1 MFFYANIYKILYRAI
16 KTAILDKTFL
26 GDEEVASKREEYI
39 NDEFDSVLHSFGKPS
54 VRLNINLGQ
63 IYYHLLYM
71 RIQTNDLSLFDND
84 NTPFFLFFKNS
95 KDTIPFIIC
104 DESVQKSNNDYFV
117 WLVAAFSDEVIP
129 CEKENIIKDIRQ
141 SDNQIISIMKGSMY
155 LLFFDEKMNEY
166 KVLDYNS
173 LKAPYYKKDKL
184 KYKKLCPY
192 PTSFDERWL
201 IKTRILDN
209 DSTSSQGNIF
219 VIDFDDDILEP

>member
-1 MFFYANIYKILYRAI
+1 MNKILVALVVFFISLLSVRVNAQSEI
-16 KTAILDKTFL
+16 TVT
-26 GDEEVASKREEYI
+26 EVVYI
-39 NDEFDSVLHSFGKPS
+39 NDEFDRVLNCLGKSS

-63 IYYHLLYM
+63 IYYHLLY
-71 RIQTNDLSLFDND
+71 IKILTDDLSLLDND
-84 NTPFFLFFKNS
+84 NTPFFLLFKNS

-104 DESVQKSNNDYFV
+104 DETIQKSNNVFFV
-117 WLVAAFSDEVIP
+117 WLVAAFSDEVLP
-129 CEKENIIKDIRQ
+129 YEKEIIIEDIRLA
-141 SDNQIISIMKGSMY
+141 SNQIISILKDSIS
-155 LLFFDEKMNEY
+155 LLYFDKKINEY
-166 KVLDYNS
+166 KTLEYNTF
-173 LKAPYYKKDKL
+173 KAPYYKKDKL

>member
-1 MFFYANIYKILYRAI
+1 MNKIKIVLIASFVSLLSVRVNAQAEI
-16 KTAILDKTFL
+16 TV
-26 GDEEVASKREEYI
+26 EEVVYI
-39 NDEFDSVLHSFGKPS
+39 NDEFDRVLHSFGKPS

-63 IYYHLLYM
+63 IYYHLLYI
-71 RIQTNDLSLFDND
+71 RIQTDDLSLFDND

-141 SDNQIISIMKGSMY
+141 ADNQIISIMKGSMC

-166 KVLDYNS
+166 KILDYNS

-184 KYKKLCPY
+184 KYRKLCPY
-192 PTSFDERWL
+192 PTFFDERWL
-201 IKTRILDN
+201 NKTHILGD
-209 DSTSSQGNIF
+209 DSTVIQGNVFDIN
-219 VIDFDDDILEP
+219 FDDDFLNP

>member
-1 MFFYANIYKILYRAI
+1 MNKIQIALIAFFVSLLSVRVYAQAEI
-16 KTAILDKTFL
+16 TV
-26 GDEEVASKREEYI
+26 EEVVYI
-39 NDEFDSVLHSFGKPS
+39 NDEFDRVLHSFGKPS

-63 IYYHLLYM
+63 IYYHLLYI
-71 RIQTNDLSLFDND
+71 RIQTDDLSLFDND

-104 DESVQKSNNDYFV
+104 DESIQKSNNDYFV

-141 SDNQIISIMKGSMY
+141 ADNQIISIMKGSMY

-166 KVLDYNS
+166 KILDYNS

-184 KYKKLCPY
+184 KYRKLCPY

-201 IKTRILDN
+201 NKTRISGD
-209 DSTSSQGNIF
+209 DSTVIQGNVF
-219 VIDFDDDILEP
+219 DVDFDDDLLNP